1 MPVDPEMDF
10 SASDS
15 SDFEDVIHVREAGED
30 VLMDG
35 QNMNEQKD
43 VL

>member
-10 SASDS
+10 SASES

-30 VLMDG
+30 VLMDD
-35 QNMNEQKD
+35 QNQNEQ
-43 VL
+43 